1 MLLTLLFAFPCHDPV
16 VTMASPSQ
24 SSSSHQQSSLPRL
37 LQVTA
42 GGNIRGGRN
51 QFSFNFFQESCHF
64 LSCLFRKCY
73 FLLLICFHFLFLNS
87 YPSFCFKHYKT
98 KYSWIFHLCRN
109 QSERL
114 LGFGQKDHGVRNSI
128 QNQVQN
134 GDKYLEEIQHY
145 KKLFRLA
152 QIQLTVTMTIRT
164 FCNCSEF

>member
-1 MLLTLLFAFPCHDPV
+1 MKSGWALGNGQLAVYALSRQNKIIPLCLTSRWMTQVFIWINCVREKPSTKLPPIS
-16 VTMASPSQ
+16 MASPSQ

-51 QFSFNFFQESCHF
+51 KFSFNFFQESCHF

-109 QSERL
+109 
-114 LGFGQKDHGVRNSI
+114 
-128 QNQVQN
+128 
-134 GDKYLEEIQHY
+134 
-145 KKLFRLA
+145 
-152 QIQLTVTMTIRT
+152 
-164 FCNCSEF
+164 